1 MAARPEKIN
10 VEAAQKAFPRLKED
24 RQIGIDSFIF
34 SGYPHLQEA
43 HRFGELVMPHLSP
56 DHGIPARRAP
66 VETGSF
72 GEPIS
77 GDQRPAMTVS
87 QS

>member
-1 MAARPEKIN
+1 MAAKPEKIN
-10 VEAAQKAFPRLKED
+10 VAVAQKALPRLKGD

-43 HRFGELVMPHLSP
+43 YRFGELVMPHLSP

-66 VETGSF
+66 VDTGFF

-77 GDQRPAMTVS
+77 GDQRPALTVS